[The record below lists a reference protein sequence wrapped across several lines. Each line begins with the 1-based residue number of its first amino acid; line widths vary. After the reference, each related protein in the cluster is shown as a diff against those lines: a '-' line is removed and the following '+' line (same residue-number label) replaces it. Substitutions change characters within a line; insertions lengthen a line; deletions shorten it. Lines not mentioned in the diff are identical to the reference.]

1 MVSDCTSAV
10 FEGLITVGNP
20 AASWVARWQR
30 IDNYVAGNY
39 AMKIEGQLPDE
50 VIQILEDGGVRYVPR
65 DGREVEGRGAD

>member
-39 AMKIEGQLPDE
+39 AMKIEGQLPDS
-50 VIQILEDGGVRYVPR
+50 DPR
-65 DGREVEGRGAD
+65 GWRREVRAAGRTGG